1 MLNLGDIEDKLAI
14 ICEPN
19 TINESRIHIEEYDMK
34 YDKDGAIYSSKEERY
49 FYEILG

>member
-1 MLNLGDIEDKLAI
+1 MLVLGDIEDKLAI

-19 TINESRIHIEEYDMK
+19 RKNESRIHLEEYDMK
-34 YDKDGAIYSSKEERY
+34 FGKDGSIYSSKEQRY

>member
-1 MLNLGDIEDKLAI
+1 MLVLRDIEDKLAI

-19 TINESRIHIEEYDMK
+19 TKNESRIYIEEYDMNFG
-34 YDKDGAIYSSKEERY
+34 KDGAIYSSKEERY